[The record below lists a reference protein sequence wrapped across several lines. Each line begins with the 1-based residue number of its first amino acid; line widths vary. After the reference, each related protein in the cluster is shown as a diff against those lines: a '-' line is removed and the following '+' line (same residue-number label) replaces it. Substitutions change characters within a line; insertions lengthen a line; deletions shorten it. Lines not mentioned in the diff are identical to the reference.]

1 MKETLNK
8 LDWPNIEFVIE
19 TGTHHGASSR
29 IFRELCDKVYTVEIS
44 EDLYNTYSPELKDLG
59 IICLL
64 GTAVESIKK
73 ILNEEVKTN
82 YLLFLDAHGS
92 GGDTSFDPMVGRFGS
107 PILEELE
114 ACLGTK
120 PKVIIVDDWKD
131 VQELESYPKPDKV
144 VEAIKKLGDYS
155 LEVNEHGNKQLI
167 CIRSD
172 A

>member
-1 MKETLNK
+1 
-8 LDWPNIEFVIE
+8 
-19 TGTHHGASSR
+19 
-29 IFRELCDKVYTVEIS
+29 
-44 EDLYNTYSPELKDLG
+44 
-59 IICLL
+59 
-64 GTAVESIKK
+64 
-73 ILNEEVKTN
+73 LNEEVKTN

-107 PILEELE
+107 PILDELD

-131 VQELESYPKPDKV
+131 VQELESYPKTDKV

-155 LEVNEHGNKQLI
+155 LEVNEYGNKQLI